1 MQPSINVAQPSLL
14 SVSKRHQIVHA
25 HMAGGREE
33 EGGKGNLRGEP
44 TDRASFFFLS
54 LPRAVEEGGEGR
66 RGEHLLKRDIDIP
79 PFPSSLISAAIFHL
93 SLALSLWPKSQRE
106 REGGAREGALPT

>member
-44 TDRASFFFLS
+44 TDRPSFFFLS

-106 REGGAREGALPT
+106 REGGGREGALPT